1 MILALFRLQA
11 VWHLLCE
18 SLTTRRV
25 SWTLSTRRFVPATRW
40 SWTANQEAPWF
51 RLSFKWSQSSQ
62 WEVVLTSKMY
72 LLLWIKW
79 WVLISSTL
87 SMVLVLCLWNQLWAE
102 LAVWWDSKGTS
113 TCLIRSSIELFRLTQ
128 HIIRSVAHP
137 LPSSRPI
144 THHSSM
150 LQLLS
155 SQQR

>member
-1 MILALFRLQA
+1 MIPAPFQLQA

-18 SLTTRRV
+18 SSITRKV
-25 SWTLSTRRFVPATRW
+25 SWTLSTRRFAPATRW
-40 SWTANQEAPWF
+40 SWTANRGAPWF

-72 LLLWIKW
+72 LQPWIKW

-87 SMVLVLCLWNQLWAE
+87 SMVLVLCLWNQPWAE
-102 LAVWWDSKGTS
+102 LEVWWDSKGTS
-113 TCLIRSSIELFRLTQ
+113 TCLILSSIGLFQLTQ

-137 LPSSRPI
+137 LPSSRRI
-144 THHSSM
+144 THLSSM

-155 SQQR
+155 SQHR